1 MSDTAT
7 SNVQIVRSGYEA
19 FGRGDMAAL
28 SELFAEDAMWTHR
41 NGGRFAGP
49 KNGFDAIT
57 AFFGES
63 VQLSAGTLR
72 VEPTDLLGDE
82 NRASQG
88 RRERRYWLKYR
99 RDRGRREA
107 TVRRRSPTSP
117 AIHATSG
124 RPGARELGIPHLRST
139 ERSMVPTGPAS

>member
-28 SELFAEDAMWTHR
+28 SELFAQDAVWTHR

-72 VEPTDLLGDE
+72 VEPTELLSDAGSVAVLVHMTATRPD
-82 NRASQG
+82 G
-88 RRERRYWLKYR
+88 RVLD
-99 RDRGRREA
+99 DRQ
-107 TVRRRSPTSP
+107 VHLS
-117 AIHATSG
+117 
-124 RPGARELGIPHLRST
+124 HLRDGKT
-139 ERSMVPTGPAS
+139 VAVDQYVGDPAAVEAFWA